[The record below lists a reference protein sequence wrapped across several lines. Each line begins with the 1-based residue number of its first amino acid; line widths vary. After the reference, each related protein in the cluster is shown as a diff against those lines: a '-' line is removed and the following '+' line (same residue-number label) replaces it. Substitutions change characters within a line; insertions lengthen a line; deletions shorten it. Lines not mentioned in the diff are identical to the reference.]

1 MAKMGRPPKTIDRAQ
16 FEKLCALQCTI
27 IEVCDFFDVTEKTL
41 EKWCKQTYGETFS
54 KVFQKKRSLGKI
66 SLRRNQMKLSEKS
79 ATMAIFLGKNI
90 LGQKDSYS
98 LEDDNA
104 GTDTVLEVIF
114 TDNSKKD
121 GDADE

>member
-1 MAKMGRPPKTIDRAQ
+1 MAKMGRPTKTIDKAQ
-16 FEKLCALQCTI
+16 FEKLCALQCTM

-54 KVFQKKRSLGKI
+54 KVFQKKRNLGKI

-104 GTDTVLEVIF
+104 GTDNVLEVIF

-121 GDADE
+121 GDGDK